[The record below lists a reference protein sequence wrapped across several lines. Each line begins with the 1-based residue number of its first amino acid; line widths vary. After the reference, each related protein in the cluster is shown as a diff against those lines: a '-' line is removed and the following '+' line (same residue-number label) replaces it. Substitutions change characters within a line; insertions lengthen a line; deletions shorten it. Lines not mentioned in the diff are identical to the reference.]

1 MQSCQRKFLRT
12 ELLFADAE
20 LLMFQWLL
28 SLLMLL
34 MRSLSVTSLS
44 VTPSPPLPCPS
55 PRSW

>member
-1 MQSCQRKFLRT
+1 MQSCQLKFLRT

-20 LLMFQWLL
+20 LLMFPWLL
-28 SLLMLL
+28 SLL